1 MREVSRIGD
10 VLREVVALGGQG
22 GLVTRLDAWEG
33 EVVRRRE
40 GGVEEGDVYKALD
53 EKRVSTLM
61 FGVKCVDCGR
71 DEADE
76 VVDGDYQAY
85 GLATACDDTV

>member
-1 MREVSRIGD
+1 MLVFAGCSVREVNRIGD

-40 GGVEEGDVYKALD
+40 DGVKEGDVYKALD
-53 EKRVSTLM
+53 EKRVSDL
-61 FGVKCVDCGR
+61 R
-71 DEADE
+71 
-76 VVDGDYQAY
+76 
-85 GLATACDDTV
+85 